1 MTDSPTSTSVDT
13 PFGLMNV
20 QRVETR
26 TAEPRRN
33 WTTTYNV
40 QGPRVSGLVHIEPY
54 HGGTFEVL
62 PSRFLIRVVDDPWD
76 EHQAHFT
83 VNGVSISRGTRLL
96 GVFAP
101 EDVDRFSLHR
111 FDKRSG
117 YREEIS
123 DAGQARASTALQAV
137 LGVHMATIH
146 LVWAHANAHAD
157 HHRPSRRAEI
167 AESLREAQERAAEA
181 QRDIEALHGRLDA
194 LAERGSILD
203 AQRRAGHLL
212 QALLDTTAPGHHQIL
227 CSASL
232 AGNLQTAILLVD
244 TRTGA
249 TFRHDEASADFTAL
263 LAYALAQT
271 TPGGLVMRSR
281 VDGQPEEVRGWR
293 LRAGRAW
300 PLTAAEVFDAY
311 CTDHAT
317 GDLLSPEPGVEYRA
331 GTPLDDD
338 HRPEPDL

>member
-33 WTTTYNV
+33 WTTTYTV

>member
-1 MTDSPTSTSVDT
+1 MTDSPTPTSVDT

-33 WTTTYNV
+33 WTTTYTV

-54 HGGTFEVL
+54 HGAPFEVL
-62 PSRFLIRVVDDPWD
+62 PSRFLVRVADDPWD
-76 EHQAHFT
+76 EHPAHLT

-101 EDVDRFSLHR
+101 EDVDRFSLR
-111 FDKRSG
+111 RVDKHSG
-117 YREEIS
+117 YSEAIS

-137 LGVHMATIH
+137 LGVHMTTIP

-167 AESLREAQERAAEA
+167 AESLREAQKRAAEA
-181 QRDIEALHGRLDA
+181 ERDIKTLHGRLNA
-194 LAERGSILD
+194 LAERGSSLD

-281 VDGQPEEVRGWR
+281 VDGRPEEVRGWR

-311 CTDHAT
+311 CTDHVT

-338 HRPEPDL
+338 HRPEPDH